1 MKKLFTLILILSIS
15 LTLFAQENLIKTD
28 KDKAEKSPAPIA
40 PYSKAKSSLGF
51 LFVSGQIGIDPAN
64 NELVKDD
71 FRKEVTQVMNNI
83 GAVLKENGMTYTNIV
98 KCTVY
103 LTDMNNYGLMNEVYA
118 SFFEMNN
125 YPAREAIQIVKLP
138 KGANVEISAIAAP

>member
-1 MKKLFTLILILSIS
+1 MKHLFTLLLILSIATALS
-15 LTLFAQENLIKTD
+15 AQDNNVTSDQKKQD
-28 KDKAEKSPAPIA
+28 KSPKPIA
-40 PYSKAKSSLGF
+40 PYSKAKMAMGF
-51 LFVSGQIGIDPAN
+51 VFVSGQIGIDPAT

-71 FRKEVTQVMNNI
+71 FRKEVTQVMNNL

-118 SFFEMNN
+118 SFFEQNN

>member
-1 MKKLFTLILILSIS
+1 MKRLITLLLIISIS
-15 LTLFAQENLIKTD
+15 LTLYAQDNLLKTE

-40 PYSKAKSSLGF
+40 PYSNAKSALGF

-64 NELVKDD
+64 NQLIKDD

-83 GAVLKENGMTYTNIV
+83 GAVLKENGMTYNNIV

-118 SFFEMNN
+118 SFFEKNN
-125 YPAREAIQIVKLP
+125 YPVREAIQVVKLP
-138 KGANVEISAIAAP
+138 KGANVEISVIAAP